1 MKMKKPTG
9 YFLVTVFW
17 LAVLTFCSLKTQA
30 QTFVSTTP
38 ENRNVVLE
46 EFTGIYCQFC
56 PDGHLIAQ
64 NLHNA
69 DPNDVFLI
77 NIHTGGYANPN
88 GPSDPDFNSLF
99 GSAIAGNSG
108 LIGYPAGTVNRD
120 IISYSLSPQG
130 NPGTTALSRG
140 DWATEVDTV
149 LSQASYVNVGAQ
161 ASYDMV
167 TGILTVNTETY
178 YTQTTTNINV
188 LHVAVVQNNTP
199 GPQTGAL
206 SYNPGAIITG
216 PWNPTYNHQHMLRH
230 LMDGANGLEYNVTT
244 AGTFVPNTHTW
255 QMPANLSSGQS
266 TTGFFPDLDPTN
278 MDIVAYI
285 AEGPGAIIT
294 GVQAEVLCIFP
305 NAYDANVTNST
316 SEDVICESETD
327 ISITFRNYGN
337 QALTSL
343 DLTYDIN
350 GGTPIVYNWVGNLA
364 SGAQETV
371 TITNVAFIPQ
381 ANNTVTWV
389 ASNPNGQVD
398 QNTTNNSNTS
408 TFKHFNLSGD
418 VITGIT
424 AGTIDVSILTDGYGS
439 ETTWEIVDESGNVYG
454 SGGPY
459 SNNTQYNE
467 TAYVAIFPSCFE
479 LKLYDSYGDGMCCAN
494 GVGSVLVT
502 DQNNNVIFEGN
513 PNNLTNFTELNAY
526 FETGMG
532 SSNSWECT
540 PFGCADVGMG
550 NGSYATQYDCESDS
564 ANINTPCFTV
574 TSINEVIKE
583 TEINNNY
590 NGIYDILGRKYTKSL
605 GDLENGMYIIGN
617 KIILK
622 Q

>member
-1 MKMKKPTG
+1 MKMKKSTG
-9 YFLVTVFW
+9 YFLVTIFC
-17 LAVLTFCSLKTQA
+17 LAILTFCSLKTQA

-439 ETTWEIVDESGNVYG
+439 ETTWEIVDEFGQVYG

-479 LKLYDSYGDGMCCAN
+479 LKLYDSYGDGMCCAQ

-502 DQNNNVIFEGN
+502 DQNNNIIFEGD
-513 PNNLTNFTELNAY
+513 PTNLQNFSEINIY

-532 SSNSWECT
+532 SSNAWECT
-540 PFGCADVGMG
+540 PFGCADVGIG

-564 ANINTPCFTV
+564 TNINTPCFVV
-574 TSINEVIKE
+574 TSINEI
-583 TEINNNY
+583 TNNTKQDNKM
-590 NGIYDILGRKYTKSL
+590 YDVLGREIKKLSTRQV
-605 GDLENGMYIIGN
+605 YIKN
-617 KIILK
+617 QRLHVNN
-622 Q
+622 

>member
-1 MKMKKPTG
+1 MKFILSILLSTLCLISTG
-9 YFLVTVFW
+9 
-17 LAVLTFCSLKTQA
+17 
-30 QTFVSTTP
+30 QTIVSTTP
-38 ENRNVVLE
+38 ENRNVILE
-46 EFTGIYCQFC
+46 EFTGIYCTYC

-69 DPNDVFLI
+69 NPNDVFLI

-88 GPSDPDFNSLF
+88 GPNDPDFNCLY
-99 GSAIAGNSG
+99 GAAIAANSG
-108 LIGYPAGTVNRD
+108 LAGYPAGTVNRD

-439 ETTWEIVDESGNVYG
+439 ETTWEIVDEFGQVYG

>member
-1 MKMKKPTG
+1 MKNINKSTG
-9 YFLVTVFW
+9 YFLVTIFW
-17 LAVLTFCSLKTQA
+17 LAILTFWSVKTHA

-38 ENRNVVLE
+38 ENKNVILE

-69 DPNDVFLI
+69 NPNDVFLI
-77 NIHTGGYANPN
+77 NIHTGGYSNPN
-88 GPSDPDFNSLF
+88 GPNDPDFNCLY
-99 GSAIAGNSG
+99 GAAIAANSG
-108 LIGYPAGTVNRD
+108 LAGYPAGTINRATFNG
-120 IISYSLSPQG
+120 ISPQG
-130 NPGTTALSRG
+130 SPGTTALSRG
-140 DWATEVDTV
+140 DWVAASADIM
-149 LSQASYVNVGAQ
+149 SQPSYVNVGVQ

-178 YTQTTTNINV
+178 YTQTTTNINI
-188 LHVAVVQNNTP
+188 LHVAVVQNNVP

-206 SYNPGAIITG
+206 SYNPNAIITG
-216 PWNPTYNHQHMLRH
+216 PWSPTYNHQHMFRH
-230 LMDGANGLEYNVTT
+230 LMDGANGLEFNVTT

-255 QMPANLSSGQS
+255 QMPTNLASGQS
-266 TTGFFPDLDPTN
+266 TTGFFPNLDPTN
-278 MDIVAYI
+278 LDVVAYI
-285 AEGPGAIIT
+285 TEGPGEIIT
-294 GVQAEVLCIFP
+294 GYQANVIPIFP

-316 SEDVICESETD
+316 AEDVICESETD

-337 QALTSL
+337 QPLTSL

-350 GGTPIVYNWVGNLA
+350 SGTPAVYNWVGNLI

-371 TITNVAFIPQ
+371 TINNVAFIPQ
-381 ANNTVTWV
+381 ANNTVTWL

-439 ETTWEIVDESGNVYG
+439 ETTWEIVDEFGQVYG

-479 LKLYDSYGDGMCCAN
+479 FKLYDSYGDGMCCAN

-513 PNNLTNFTELNAY
+513 PNNLTNFTELNTY

-532 SSNSWECT
+532 SSNAWECT
-540 PFGCADVGMG
+540 PFGCADVGIG
-550 NGSYATQYDCESDS
+550 NGSYATQLDCESDT
-564 ANINTPCFTV
+564 ANINTPCFV
-574 TSINEVIKE
+574 LTSINEIELSNK
-583 TEINNNY
+583 TNK
-590 NGIYDILGRKYTKSL
+590 IYDILGREWKS
-605 GDLENGMYIIGN
+605 EIINLPKGIFIIN
-617 KIILK
+617 NKKIIITK
-622 Q
+622 

>member
-1 MKMKKPTG
+1 MKK
-9 YFLVTVFW
+9 L
-17 LAVLTFCSLKTQA
+17 LIILLTIILIACAAPKECCG

-38 ENRNVVLE
+38 ENKNVILE
-46 EFTGIYCQFC
+46 EFTGIYCTYC

-69 DPNDVFLI
+69 NPNDVFLI
-77 NIHTGGYANPN
+77 NIHTGGYSNPN
-88 GPSDPDFNSLF
+88 GPSDPDFNCLY
-99 GSAIAGNSG
+99 GGAIATNAN
-108 LIGYPAGTVNRD
+108 IAGYPAGSVNRALFSG
-120 IISYSLSPQG
+120 ITPQ
-130 NPGTTALSRG
+130 NPGGTAMSRS
-140 DWATEVDTV
+140 DWSDAAGMIMM
-149 LSQASYVNVGAQ
+149 QPSYVNVAAQ

-178 YTQTTTNINV
+178 YTSTTTNINV
-188 LHVAVVQNNTP
+188 LHVAVVQNNVA
-199 GPQTGAL
+199 GPQTGA
-206 SYNPGAIITG
+206 SSFNPGAIITG
-216 PWNPTYNHQHMLRH
+216 PWNPTYNHQHMFRH
-230 LMDGANGLEYNVTT
+230 LMDGANGLEFNVTT

-255 QMPANLSSGQS
+255 QMPTNLASGQS
-266 TTGFFPDLDPTN
+266 TNGFFPDLDPTN
-278 MDIVAYI
+278 LDVVVYI
-285 AEGPGAIIT
+285 AEGPGEIIT
-294 GVQAEVLCIFP
+294 GFQANVIPIFP
-305 NAYDANVTNST
+305 NAYDANVTTST
-316 SEDVICESETD
+316 AEDVICESKTD

-337 QALTSL
+337 QSLTSL

-350 GGTPIVYNWVGNLA
+350 GGTPAVYNWTGNLI

-371 TITNVAFIPQ
+371 TINSVTFTPQ

-398 QNTTNNSNTS
+398 QNTTNNSSTS

-502 DQNNNVIFEGN
+502 DQNNNIIFEGD
-513 PNNLTNFTELNAY
+513 PVNLQNFSEINVY
-526 FETGMG
+526 FETGAG
-532 SSNSWECT
+532 STNSWECT

-550 NGSYATQYDCESDS
+550 MGTYATQLDCESDT
-564 ANINTPCFTV
+564 ANINTPCFV
-574 TSINEVIKE
+574 ITSINEIE
-583 TEINNNY
+583 LSNNINK
-590 NGIYDILGRKYTKSL
+590 IYDILGREYKSKV
-605 GDLENGMYIIGN
+605 GKLENGLYIIDNVKVIIN
-617 KIILK
+617 K
-622 Q
+622 

>member
-1 MKMKKPTG
+1 MKMKMKKSTG
-9 YFLVTVFW
+9 YFLVTIFC
-17 LAVLTFCSLKTQA
+17 LAILTFCSLKTQA
-30 QTFVSTTP
+30 QTIVSTIP
-38 ENRNVVLE
+38 ENRNVILE
-46 EFTGIYCQFC
+46 EFTGIYCTYC

-69 DPNDVFLI
+69 NPNDVFLI

-88 GPSDPDFNSLF
+88 GPNDPDFNCLY
-99 GSAIAGNSG
+99 GAAIAANSG
-108 LIGYPAGTVNRD
+108 LAGYPAGTVNRD

-149 LSQASYVNVGAQ
+149 LSQASYVNVGVQ

-188 LHVAVVQNNTP
+188 LHVAVVQNNVP

-216 PWNPTYNHQHMLRH
+216 PWSPTYNHQHMFRH
-230 LMDGANGLEYNVTT
+230 LMDGANGLEFNVTT

-255 QMPANLSSGQS
+255 QMPTNLASGQS
-266 TTGFFPDLDPTN
+266 TNGYFPDLDPTN
-278 MDIVAYI
+278 LDVVAYI
-285 AEGPGAIIT
+285 AEGPDAIIT
-294 GVQAEVLCIFP
+294 GYQANVIPIFP

-316 SEDVICESETD
+316 AEDVICESETD

-337 QALTSL
+337 QPLTSL

-350 GGTPIVYNWVGNLA
+350 GGTPAVYNWTGNLI

-371 TITNVAFIPQ
+371 TINSVTFTPQ

-398 QNTTNNSNTS
+398 QNTTNNSSTS

-502 DQNNNVIFEGN
+502 DQNNNIIFEGD
-513 PNNLTNFTELNAY
+513 PVNLQNFSEISVY

-550 NGSYATQYDCESDS
+550 NGSYATQFDCESDS
-564 ANINTPCFTV
+564 LNVNTPCFVV
-574 TSINEVIKE
+574 TSINEIE
-583 TEINNNY
+583 LSNNY
-590 NGIYDILGRKYTKSL
+590 NKIYDVLGREWKVQFGDLPKGIY
-605 GDLENGMYIIGN
+605 IINN
-617 KIILK
+617 KIQYK

>member
-1 MKMKKPTG
+1 MKNINKSTG
-9 YFLVTVFW
+9 YFIVTIFW
-17 LAVLTFCSLKTQA
+17 LAVLTLWSLNTHA

-38 ENRNVVLE
+38 ENKNVILE

-69 DPNDVFLI
+69 NPNDVFLI
-77 NIHTGGYANPN
+77 NIHTGGYSNPN
-88 GPSDPDFNSLF
+88 GPSDPDFNCLY
-99 GSAIAGNSG
+99 GAAIAANSG
-108 LIGYPAGTVNRD
+108 LAGYPAGTINRATFNG
-120 IISYSLSPQG
+120 ISPQG
-130 NPGTTALSRG
+130 SPGTTALSRG
-140 DWATEVDTV
+140 DWVAASADIM
-149 LSQASYVNVGAQ
+149 SQPSYVNVGVQ

-188 LHVAVVQNNTP
+188 LHVAVVQNNVP

-206 SYNPGAIITG
+206 SYNPNAIITG
-216 PWNPTYNHQHMLRH
+216 PWNPTYNHQHMFRH
-230 LMDGANGLEYNVTT
+230 LMDGANGLEFNVTT

-255 QMPANLSSGQS
+255 QMPTNLASGQS

-278 MDIVAYI
+278 LDVVAYI
-285 AEGPGAIIT
+285 TEGPGEIIT
-294 GVQAEVLCIFP
+294 GFQANVIPIFP

-316 SEDVICESETD
+316 AEDVICESETD

-337 QALTSL
+337 QSLTSL

-350 GGTPIVYNWVGNLA
+350 GGTPAVYNWTGNLI

-371 TITNVAFIPQ
+371 TINSVTFTPQ
-381 ANNTVTWV
+381 ANNTITWV

-398 QNTTNNSNTS
+398 QNTTNNSSTS

-439 ETTWEIVDESGNVYG
+439 ETTWEIIDEFGQVYG

-459 SNNTQYNE
+459 LNNTQYNE

-479 LKLYDSYGDGMCCAN
+479 LKLYDSYGDGMCCAQ

-502 DQNNNVIFEGN
+502 DQNNNIIFEGD
-513 PNNLTNFTELNAY
+513 PVNLTNFSEINVY
-526 FETGMG
+526 FETGAG
-532 SSNSWECT
+532 SSNAWECT
-540 PFGCADVGMG
+540 PFGCADVGIG
-550 NGSYATQYDCESDS
+550 NGSYATQLDCESDS
-564 ANINTPCFTV
+564 TNINTPCFVV
-574 TSINEVIKE
+574 TSVNEIE
-583 TEINNNY
+583 LSNNY
-590 NGIYDILGRKYTKSL
+590 NKIYDVLGREWKVQFGDLPKGIY
-605 GDLENGMYIIGN
+605 IIDN
-617 KIILK
+617 KIQYK

>member
-1 MKMKKPTG
+1 MKNINKSTG
-9 YFLVTVFW
+9 YFIVTIFW
-17 LAVLTFCSLKTQA
+17 LAVLTLWSLNTHA

-38 ENRNVVLE
+38 ENKNVILE

-69 DPNDVFLI
+69 NPNDVFLI
-77 NIHTGGYANPN
+77 NIHTGGYSNPN
-88 GPSDPDFNSLF
+88 GPNDPDFNCLY
-99 GSAIAGNSG
+99 GAAIAANSG
-108 LIGYPAGTVNRD
+108 LAGYPAGTINRATFNG
-120 IISYSLSPQG
+120 ISPQG
-130 NPGTTALSRG
+130 SPGTTALSRG
-140 DWATEVDTV
+140 DWVAASADIM
-149 LSQASYVNVGAQ
+149 SQPSYVNVGVQ

-188 LHVAVVQNNTP
+188 LHVAVVQNNVP

-206 SYNPGAIITG
+206 SYNPNAIITG
-216 PWNPTYNHQHMLRH
+216 PWNPTYNHQHMFRH
-230 LMDGANGLEYNVTT
+230 LMDGANGLEFNVTT

-255 QMPANLSSGQS
+255 QMPTNLASGQS

-278 MDIVAYI
+278 LDVVAYI
-285 AEGPGAIIT
+285 AEGPGEIIT
-294 GVQAEVLCIFP
+294 GFQANVIPIFP

-316 SEDVICESETD
+316 AEDVICESETD

-337 QALTSL
+337 QSLTSL

-350 GGTPIVYNWVGNLA
+350 GGTPAVYNWTGNLI

-371 TITNVAFIPQ
+371 TINSVTFTPQ

-398 QNTTNNSNTS
+398 QNTTNNSSTS

-439 ETTWEIVDESGNVYG
+439 ETTWEIVDESGNIYG

-479 LKLYDSYGDGMCCAN
+479 LKLYDSYGDGMCCAQ

-502 DQNNNVIFEGN
+502 DQNNNIIFEGD
-513 PNNLTNFTELNAY
+513 PVNLTNFSEINVY
-526 FETGMG
+526 FETGAG
-532 SSNSWECT
+532 SSNAWECT
-540 PFGCADVGMG
+540 PFGCADVGIG
-550 NGSYATQYDCESDS
+550 NGSYATQLDCESDS
-564 ANINTPCFTV
+564 TNINTPCFVV
-574 TSINEVIKE
+574 TSVNEIE
-583 TEINNNY
+583 LSNNY
-590 NGIYDILGRKYTKSL
+590 NKIYDVLGREWKVQFGDLPKGIY
-605 GDLENGMYIIGN
+605 IIDN
-617 KIILK
+617 KIQYK

>member
-1 MKMKKPTG
+1 MKNINKSTG
-9 YFLVTVFW
+9 YFIVTIFW
-17 LAVLTFCSLKTQA
+17 LAVLTLWSLNTHA

-38 ENRNVVLE
+38 ENKNVILE

-69 DPNDVFLI
+69 NPNDVFLI
-77 NIHTGGYANPN
+77 NIHTGGYSNPN
-88 GPSDPDFNSLF
+88 GPNDPDFNCLY
-99 GSAIAGNSG
+99 GAAIAANSG
-108 LIGYPAGTVNRD
+108 LAGYPAGTINRATFNG
-120 IISYSLSPQG
+120 ISPQG
-130 NPGTTALSRG
+130 SPGTTALSRG
-140 DWATEVDTV
+140 DWVAASADIM
-149 LSQASYVNVGAQ
+149 SQPSYVNVGVQ

-188 LHVAVVQNNTP
+188 LHVAVVQNNVP

-206 SYNPGAIITG
+206 SYNPNAIITG
-216 PWNPTYNHQHMLRH
+216 PWNPTYNHQHMFRH
-230 LMDGANGLEYNVTT
+230 LMDGANGLEFNVTT

-255 QMPANLSSGQS
+255 QMPTNLASGQS

-278 MDIVAYI
+278 LDVVAYI
-285 AEGPGAIIT
+285 AEGPGEIIT
-294 GVQAEVLCIFP
+294 GFQANVIPIFP

-316 SEDVICESETD
+316 AEDVICESETD

-337 QALTSL
+337 QSLTSL

-350 GGTPIVYNWVGNLA
+350 GGTPAVYNWTGNLI

-371 TITNVAFIPQ
+371 TINSVTFTPQ

-398 QNTTNNSNTS
+398 QNTTNNSSTS

-439 ETTWEIVDESGNVYG
+439 ETTWEIIDECGQVYG

-459 SNNTQYNE
+459 LNNTQYNE

-479 LKLYDSYGDGMCCAN
+479 LKLYDSYGDGMCCAQ

-502 DQNNNVIFEGN
+502 DQNNNIIFEGD
-513 PNNLTNFTELNAY
+513 PVNLQNFSEINVY

-532 SSNSWECT
+532 SSNAWECT
-540 PFGCADVGMG
+540 PFGCADVGIG
-550 NGSYATQYDCESDS
+550 NGSYATQLDCESDS
-564 ANINTPCFTV
+564 ANINTPCFVV
-574 TSINEVIKE
+574 TSINEIE
-583 TEINNNY
+583 LSNNY
-590 NGIYDILGRKYTKSL
+590 NKIYDVLGREWKVQFGDLPKGIY
-605 GDLENGMYIIGN
+605 IINN
-617 KIILK
+617 KIQYK

>member
-1 MKMKKPTG
+1 MPTN
-9 YFLVTVFW
+9 
-17 LAVLTFCSLKTQA
+17 LA
-30 QTFVSTTP
+30 
-38 ENRNVVLE
+38 
-46 EFTGIYCQFC
+46 
-56 PDGHLIAQ
+56 
-64 NLHNA
+64 
-69 DPNDVFLI
+69 
-77 NIHTGGYANPN
+77 
-88 GPSDPDFNSLF
+88 
-99 GSAIAGNSG
+99 
-108 LIGYPAGTVNRD
+108 
-120 IISYSLSPQG
+120 
-130 NPGTTALSRG
+130 
-140 DWATEVDTV
+140 
-149 LSQASYVNVGAQ
+149 
-161 ASYDMV
+161 
-167 TGILTVNTETY
+167 
-178 YTQTTTNINV
+178 
-188 LHVAVVQNNTP
+188 
-199 GPQTGAL
+199 
-206 SYNPGAIITG
+206 
-216 PWNPTYNHQHMLRH
+216 
-230 LMDGANGLEYNVTT
+230 
-244 AGTFVPNTHTW
+244 
-255 QMPANLSSGQS
+255 SGQS
-266 TTGFFPDLDPTN
+266 TNGFFPDLDPTN
-278 MDIVAYI
+278 LDVVAYI
-285 AEGPGAIIT
+285 AEGPGAIVT
-294 GVQAEVLCIFP
+294 GYQANVIPIFP

-316 SEDVICESETD
+316 AEDVICESETD

-337 QALTSL
+337 QPLTSL

-350 GGTPIVYNWVGNLA
+350 GGTPAVYNWTGNLI
-364 SGAQETV
+364 SGAQETIIINSV
-371 TITNVAFIPQ
+371 TFTPQ

-398 QNTTNNSNTS
+398 QNTTNNSSTS

-439 ETTWEIVDESGNVYG
+439 ETTWEIIDEFGQVYG

-467 TAYVAIFPSCFE
+467 MAYVAIFPSCFE

-502 DQNNNVIFEGN
+502 DQNNNIIFEGD
-513 PNNLTNFTELNAY
+513 PTNLQNFSEISVY

-550 NGSYATQYDCESDS
+550 NGSYATQLDCESDS

-574 TSINEVIKE
+574 TSINEIVKE
-583 TEINNNY
+583 TEIDNNY

>member
-1 MKMKKPTG
+1 MKK
-9 YFLVTVFW
+9 LLILW
-17 LAVLTFCSLKTQA
+17 LGIFSFVSNA
-30 QTFVSTTP
+30 QTFVSTNP
-38 ENRNVVLE
+38 ENKNVILE

-64 NLHNA
+64 GLHDAN
-69 DPNDVFLI
+69 PNDVFLI

-88 GPSDPDFNSLF
+88 GPSDPDFNCLY
-99 GSAIAGNSG
+99 GAAIAANSG
-108 LIGYPAGTVNRD
+108 LAGYPAGTVNRATFNG
-120 IISYSLSPQG
+120 ISPQG

-140 DWATEVDTV
+140 DWAAASSDI
-149 LSQASYVNVGAQ
+149 LSQPSYVNVGVQ

-188 LHVAVVQNNTP
+188 LHVAVVQNNIP
-199 GPQTGAL
+199 GPQTGAQ
-206 SYNPGAIITG
+206 SYNPNAIITG
-216 PWNPTYNHQHMLRH
+216 PWNPTYNHQHMFRH
-230 LMDGANGLEYNVTT
+230 LMDGTNGLEFNVTT
-244 AGTFVPNTHTW
+244 AGTFIPNTHTW
-255 QMPANLSSGQS
+255 QMPTNLASGQS

-278 MDIVAYI
+278 LDVVAYI
-285 AEGPGAIIT
+285 AEGPGKIIT
-294 GVQAEVLCIFP
+294 GFQASVTPIFP
-305 NAYDANVTNST
+305 NAYDANVTTST
-316 SEDVICESETD
+316 AEDVICATETD

-337 QALTSL
+337 QPLTSL

-350 GGTPIVYNWVGNLA
+350 GGTPAVYNWTGNLI

-371 TITNVAFIPQ
+371 TINSVTFAPQ

-398 QNTTNNSNTS
+398 QNTTNNSSTS

-479 LKLYDSYGDGMCCAN
+479 LKIYDSYGDGMCCAQ
-494 GVGSVLVT
+494 GVGSVLIT
-502 DQNNNVIFEGN
+502 DQNNNVIFEGT
-513 PNNLTNFTELNAY
+513 PTNLQNFSEINVY
-526 FETGMG
+526 FETGTG

-550 NGSYATQYDCESDS
+550 MGTYATQLDCESDT
-564 ANINTPCFTV
+564 ANINTPCFV
-574 TSINEVIKE
+574 ITSINEIE
-583 TEINNNY
+583 SNNTNNKIY
-590 NGIYDILGRKYTKSL
+590 NILGIEVDNIKLNTI
-605 GDLENGMYIIGN
+605 YIINGK
-617 KIILK
+617 KIIK
-622 Q
+622 FK

>member
-1 MKMKKPTG
+1 MKKI
-9 YFLVTVFW
+9 YIIILVLFG
-17 LAVLTFCSLKTQA
+17 LQTQA
-30 QTFVSTTP
+30 QTFVSTLP
-38 ENRNVVLE
+38 ENKNVILE

-69 DPNDVFLI
+69 NPNDVFLI
-77 NIHTGGYANPN
+77 NIHTGGYSNPN
-88 GPSDPDFNSLF
+88 GPNDPDFNCLY
-99 GSAIAGNSG
+99 GAAIAANSG
-108 LIGYPAGTVNRD
+108 LAGYPAGTINRATFNG
-120 IISYSLSPQG
+120 ISSQG

-140 DWATEVDTV
+140 DWVAAATDIM
-149 LSQASYVNVGAQ
+149 SQPSYVNVGVQ

-188 LHVAVVQNNTP
+188 LHVAVVQNNVP

-206 SYNPGAIITG
+206 SYNPNAIITG
-216 PWNPTYNHQHMLRH
+216 PWNPTYNHQHMFRH
-230 LMDGANGLEYNVTT
+230 LMDGVNGLEFNVTT

-255 QMPANLSSGQS
+255 QMPTNLASGQS

-278 MDIVAYI
+278 LDVVAYI
-285 AEGPGAIIT
+285 AEGPGEIIT
-294 GVQAEVLCIFP
+294 GFQANVIPIFP

-316 SEDVICESETD
+316 AEDVICESETD

-337 QALTSL
+337 QPLTSL

-350 GGTPIVYNWVGNLA
+350 GGTPAVYNWVGNLI

-371 TITNVAFIPQ
+371 TINNVSFTPQ
-381 ANNTVTWV
+381 GSNTVTWV

-408 TFKHFNLSGD
+408 TFRHWNLSGD
-418 VITGIT
+418 VITGID
-424 AGTIDVSILTDGYGS
+424 AGTIDISILTDGYGN
-439 ETTWEIVDESGNVYG
+439 ETTWEIVDEFGQVYG

-479 LKLYDSYGDGMCCAN
+479 FKLYDSYGDGMCCAN

-502 DQNNNVIFEGN
+502 DQSNNIIFEGN
-513 PNNLTNFTELNAY
+513 PNNLINFTELNTY
-526 FETGMG
+526 FETGAG

-540 PFGCADVGMG
+540 PFGCADVGIGMG
-550 NGSYATQYDCESDS
+550 TYATQYDCESDTV
-564 ANINTPCFTV
+564 NINTPCFV
-574 TSINEVIKE
+574 ITSINEIESSKKINKIYDVLGREWKVQFRDLPKGTYI
-583 TEINNNY
+583 INNK
-590 NGIYDILGRKYTKSL
+590 IYIK
-605 GDLENGMYIIGN
+605 
-617 KIILK
+617 
-622 Q
+622 

>member
-1 MKMKKPTG
+1 MKFIITIVM
-9 YFLVTVFW
+9 
-17 LAVLTFCSLKTQA
+17 SLLGFIATS

-64 NLHNA
+64 GLHNTN
-69 DPNDVFLI
+69 PNDVFLI
-77 NIHTGGYANPN
+77 NIHTGGYSNPN
-88 GPSDPDFNSLF
+88 GPSDPDFNCLY
-99 GSAIAGNSG
+99 GAAIAANSG
-108 LIGYPAGTVNRD
+108 LAGYPAGTINRATFNG
-120 IISYSLSPQG
+120 ISPQG
-130 NPGTTALSRG
+130 SPGTTALSRS
-140 DWATEVDTV
+140 DWVAASADIM
-149 LSQASYVNVGAQ
+149 SQPSYVNIGVQ

-188 LHVAVVQNNTP
+188 LHVAVVQNNVP

-206 SYNPGAIITG
+206 SYNPNAIITG
-216 PWNPTYNHQHMLRH
+216 PWNPTYNHQHMFRH
-230 LMDGANGLEYNVTT
+230 LMDGVNGLEFNVTT

-255 QMPANLSSGQS
+255 QMPTNLASGQS

-278 MDIVAYI
+278 LDVVAYI
-285 AEGPGAIIT
+285 AEGPGEIIT
-294 GVQAEVLCIFP
+294 GFQANVIPVFP

-316 SEDVICESETD
+316 AEDVICESETD

-337 QALTSL
+337 QPLTSL

-350 GGTPIVYNWVGNLA
+350 NGTPAVYNWTGNLT
-364 SGAQETV
+364 SGAQETI
-371 TITNVAFIPQ
+371 TINNVAFIPQ
-381 ANNTVTWV
+381 ANNTVTWL
-389 ASNPNGQVD
+389 ATNPNGQVD

-424 AGTIDVSILTDGYGS
+424 AGTIDVSIFTDGYGN

-479 LKLYDSYGDGMCCAN
+479 LKIYDSYGDGMCCAQ
-494 GVGSVLVT
+494 GVGSVLIT
-502 DQNNNVIFEGN
+502 DQNNNVIFEGT
-513 PNNLTNFTELNAY
+513 PTNLQNFSEINVY
-526 FETGMG
+526 FETG
-532 SSNSWECT
+532 SSSGLSWECT
-540 PFGCADVGMG
+540 PFGCADVGIG

-564 ANINTPCFTV
+564 SNVNTPCFV
-574 TSINEVIKE
+574 ITSVNEITKINQQDNKM
-583 TEINNNY
+583 
-590 NGIYDILGRKYTKSL
+590 YDVLGRELSEVPSGK
-605 GDLENGMYIIGN
+605 MYIKDG
-617 KIILK
+617 IIYIK
-622 Q
+622 

>member
-1 MKMKKPTG
+1 MKNINKSTG
-9 YFLVTVFW
+9 YFIVTIFW
-17 LAVLTFCSLKTQA
+17 LAVLTLWSLNTHA

-38 ENRNVVLE
+38 ENKNVILE

-69 DPNDVFLI
+69 NPNDVFLI
-77 NIHTGGYANPN
+77 NIHTGGYSNPN
-88 GPSDPDFNSLF
+88 GPNDPDFNCLY
-99 GSAIAGNSG
+99 GAAIAANSG
-108 LIGYPAGTVNRD
+108 LAGYPAGTINRATFNG
-120 IISYSLSPQG
+120 ISPQG
-130 NPGTTALSRG
+130 SPGTTALSRG
-140 DWATEVDTV
+140 DWVAASADIM
-149 LSQASYVNVGAQ
+149 SQPSYVNVGVQ

-188 LHVAVVQNNTP
+188 LHVAVVQNNVP

-206 SYNPGAIITG
+206 SYNPNAIITG
-216 PWNPTYNHQHMLRH
+216 PWNPTYNHQHMFRH
-230 LMDGANGLEYNVTT
+230 LMDGANGLEFNVTT

-255 QMPANLSSGQS
+255 QMPTNLASGQS

-278 MDIVAYI
+278 LDVVAYI
-285 AEGPGAIIT
+285 AEGPGEIIT
-294 GVQAEVLCIFP
+294 GFQANVIPIFP

-316 SEDVICESETD
+316 AEDVICESETD

-337 QALTSL
+337 QSLTSL

-350 GGTPIVYNWVGNLA
+350 GGTPAVYNWTGNLI

-371 TITNVAFIPQ
+371 TINSVTFTPQ

-398 QNTTNNSNTS
+398 QNTTNNSSTS

-479 LKLYDSYGDGMCCAN
+479 LKLYDSYGDGMCCAQ

-502 DQNNNVIFEGN
+502 DQNNNIIFEGD
-513 PNNLTNFTELNAY
+513 PTNLQNFSEINIY

-532 SSNSWECT
+532 SSNAWECT
-540 PFGCADVGMG
+540 PFGCADVGIG

-564 ANINTPCFTV
+564 TNINTPCFVV
-574 TSINEVIKE
+574 TSINEI
-583 TEINNNY
+583 TNNTKQDNKM
-590 NGIYDILGRKYTKSL
+590 YDVLGREIKKLSTRQV
-605 GDLENGMYIIGN
+605 YIKN
-617 KIILK
+617 QRLHVNN
-622 Q
+622 

>member
-1 MKMKKPTG
+1 MKNINKTTG

-17 LAVLTFCSLKTQA
+17 LAVLTFWSVKAQA

-38 ENRNVVLE
+38 ENKNVILE
-46 EFTGIYCQFC
+46 EFTGIYCTFC

-64 NLHNA
+64 GLHDAN
-69 DPNDVFLI
+69 PNDVFLI

-88 GPSDPDFNSLF
+88 GPNDPDFNCLY
-99 GSAIAGNSG
+99 GAAIAANSG
-108 LIGYPAGTVNRD
+108 LAGYPAGTVNRATFSG
-120 IISYSLSPQG
+120 ITPQG
-130 NPGTTALSRG
+130 SPGTTALSRG
-140 DWATEVDTV
+140 DWAATSADIM
-149 LSQASYVNVGAQ
+149 SQPSYVNVAAQ
-161 ASYDMV
+161 ASYDMS
-167 TGILTVNTETY
+167 TGLLTVNTETY
-178 YTQTTTNINV
+178 YTSTTTNINL
-188 LHVAVVQNNTP
+188 LHVAVVQNNIP
-199 GPQTGAL
+199 GPQTGA
-206 SYNPGAIITG
+206 STYNPGAIISG
-216 PWNPTYNHQHMLRH
+216 PWSPTYNHQHMLRH
-230 LMDGANGLEYNVTT
+230 LMDGANGLEFNVTT

-255 QMPANLSSGQS
+255 QMPTNLASGQS

-278 MDIVAYI
+278 LDVVVYI
-285 AEGPGAIIT
+285 AESAGEIIT
-294 GVQAEVLCIFP
+294 GFQANVAPIFP

-350 GGTPIVYNWVGNLA
+350 GGTPVVYNWVGNLA
-364 SGAQETV
+364 SGTQETV
-371 TITNVAFIPQ
+371 TIPNVTFIPQ

-389 ASNPNGQVD
+389 ATNPNGQVD
-398 QNTTNNSNTS
+398 QNTTNNSSTS
-408 TFKHFNLSGD
+408 TFRHWNLSGD

-424 AGTIDVSILTDGYGS
+424 AGTINVSILTDGYGS

-494 GVGSVLVT
+494 GAGSVLVT

-540 PFGCADVGMG
+540 PFGCADVGIG
-550 NGSYATQYDCESDS
+550 LGTYSTQLDCESDS
-564 ANINTPCFTV
+564 TNVNTPCFV
-574 TSINEVIKE
+574 LTSINEIELSNK
-583 TEINNNY
+583 INK
-590 NGIYDILGRKYTKSL
+590 IYDVLGREYKSRV
-605 GDLENGMYIIGN
+605 GDLNNGLYIIDNIKVIIN
-617 KIILK
+617 K
-622 Q
+622 